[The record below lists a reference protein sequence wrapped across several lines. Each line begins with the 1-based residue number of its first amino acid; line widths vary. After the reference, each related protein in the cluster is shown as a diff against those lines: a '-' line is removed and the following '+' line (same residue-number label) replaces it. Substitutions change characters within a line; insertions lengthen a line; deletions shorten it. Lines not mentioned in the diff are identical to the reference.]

1 MRSSVLNENP
11 LRRPP
16 ALAVVMSTHSSV
28 CLEIRPMPNGL
39 GPSAQRSAIS
49 SISASPSI
57 VQSLVSTSI
66 AISPDASD
74 SACWSPSILPDDR
87 GVPNP

>member
-1 MRSSVLNENP
+1 MDARPTITAGVPPMRSRVKKAKPFN
-11 LRRPP
+11 RPP
-16 ALAVVMSTHSSV
+16 SRAVLMSTHSSV
-28 CLEIRPMPNGL
+28 CLEISPIPNGL

-66 AISPDASD
+66 AMVLH
-74 SACWSPSILPDDR
+74 LP
-87 GVPNP
+87 